1 MKDEFEK
8 NLTEQP
14 EADDL
19 GIKATMEGIE
29 PEEGARER
37 MLQNIM
43 KKAEVLRAAETGEAS
58 KAEILSLGAAKKA
71 AGAEKQAEKAK
82 KNRWKLYVPMLATA
96 AVILTIG
103 TIFFVKLGME
113 KSSSDEMKPADQEV
127 AAHVTGAPS
136 EQDAAA
142 HGIDAPKDQYDPTS
156 AGAETKVSPNHHSS
170 NAEKPDVAES
180 MENGEKTPIVSDA
193 TGAPDTP
200 PEESQNQE
208 NAVQPENHY
217 ITEAD
222 APRDEGNLSHQTR
235 PVETYKVTIL
245 DPEDLITD
253 KPEEAY
259 FAPGTLLTLHSG
271 VICDAD
277 LVMYVN
283 GEYYSHQSDMVN
295 EDGDFI
301 GWEYTFEMIPEDVVI
316 EFRTEGGE

>member
-8 NLTEQP
+8 NLIEQP

-43 KKAEVLRAAETGEAS
+43 KKAEAFRAAESEEAS

-71 AGAEKQAEKAK
+71 ASAEKKAEKAK
-82 KNRWKLYVPMLATA
+82 KNRWKLYVPMLAAA

-113 KSSSDEMKPADQEV
+113 KSSSGEMAPVEQDV
-127 AAHVTGAPS
+127 AAHGT
-136 EQDAAA
+136 
-142 HGIDAPKDQYDPTS
+142 DAPKDQYDPTG

-170 NAEKPDVAES
+170 NAEKPDAAES
-180 MENGEKTPIVSDA
+180 MENNEKTTIVSDM
-193 TGAPDTP
+193 TGAPDAPQEGMQFEDNTSDREHYQMTGADVSK
-200 PEESQNQE
+200 EEE
-208 NAVQPENHY
+208 
-217 ITEAD
+217 
-222 APRDEGNLSHQTR
+222 NLSHQAR
-235 PVETYKVTIL
+235 PGETYKVTIL

-253 KPEEAY
+253 KPDEAY
-259 FAPGTLLTLHSG
+259 FAPGTLLQFHSG

-283 GEYYSHQSDMVN
+283 GEFYSRQSEMVT
-295 EDGDFI
+295 EDGDYI
-301 GWEYTFEMIPEDVVI
+301 GWEYTFEMVPEDVVI